1 MVDLQK
7 LIDGIKADIEE
18 GKSEE
23 EIFHTLQ
30 PSLGRDPEVD
40 GKMAES
46 LVSIPHEKIAKILQR
61 LLEMSRE
68 KKVRKVIKRSLYR
81 LKNRGIAVQETPV
94 DREGSILHPLRPE
107 SGKGFGSGIDFL
119 GQRLLLLVIPQ
130 AGRGSKVMQGV
141 ISDTQGLI
149 AFSGEEMAR
158 KDFRKFF
165 KEVQGKSLFPLVE
178 MDPSYVGFLFTQ
190 AYQLTVEKKGTPP
203 QDYLRWK
210 SDLERVKKVYE
221 KPLIYSY
228 LPTADIEGNE
238 RTLKRTADLLKDD
251 LFSSWGIEED
261 QIRPYADAVWEAE
274 ESKIVLN
281 QNQKEARFQEIYLK
295 ALTELFS
302 GKRRFLYKRRLE
314 EVAYVLF
321 KLGRLEEVKVCLA
334 EAIDLENPVNP
345 LNPNPFLF
353 QLVMKSIFT
362 LLAEAHEKKSKEPS
376 LILKP

>member
-1 MVDLQK
+1 MEDLQK

-30 PSLGRDPEVD
+30 PSLGKDPEVD

-46 LVSIPHEKIAKILQR
+46 LASIPHEKIAKILQR
-61 LLEMSRE
+61 MLEVSRE

-81 LKNRGIAVQETPV
+81 LKNRGIAVEEAPV

-107 SGKGFGSGIDFL
+107 PVKGFGSGIDFL

-130 AGRGSKVMQGV
+130 AGRGSKVMQGM

-158 KDFRKFF
+158 KGFRKFF
-165 KEVQGKSLFPLVE
+165 EEVQGKSLFPLVE

-210 SDLERVKKVYE
+210 GELQKVRKVYE
-221 KPLIYSY
+221 KPLIYSH
-228 LPTADIEGNE
+228 LQMSDIEGDE

-302 GKRRFLYKRRLE
+302 GEKRVLYKRRLE

-321 KLGRLEEVKVCLA
+321 KLGRLEEAKVCLA
-334 EAIDLENPVNP
+334 GAIDLENPVNP

-353 QLVMKSIFT
+353 QLVIESIFT

-376 LILKP
+376 LIVKP